1 MGIPFTMG
9 MGFLLTMTM
18 GKLFTMTLGI
28 QLTISSAQKMFY
40 ELSRKAGLTSHSVHD
55 LRHTAASMM
64 AQAGDNVVQIARWLR
79 QKQVA
84 SAERY
89 LSDIDREKHE
99 RDMEKRASRFL

>member
-1 MGIPFTMG
+1 
-9 MGFLLTMTM
+9 
-18 GKLFTMTLGI
+18 
-28 QLTISSAQKMFY
+28 MFY
-40 ELSRKAGLTSHSVHD
+40 VISRKVGLADHSIHD

-89 LSDIDREKHE
+89 LSDINREKHE
-99 RDMEKRASRFL
+99 KEMEQRAARFL